1 VQSQARTP
9 EEYLASLPEERR
21 HDVSAVRDVVRAHLR
36 AGFEETMSFGMI
48 GWVVPLSTYP
58 DTYNGAPLSY
68 TGLAMQKRHNA
79 LYLMCLYADPETE
92 RDFRERWTRTGRRLD
107 LGKSCLRYRT
117 VEDLDLDLVG
127 EAVARFDAQEFID
140 LYERARSR

>member
-1 VQSQARTP
+1 
-9 EEYLASLPEERR
+9 
-21 HDVSAVRDVVRAHLR
+21 
-36 AGFEETMSFGMI
+36 
-48 GWVVPLSTYP
+48 
-58 DTYNGAPLSY
+58 
-68 TGLAMQKRHNA
+68 MQKRHNA